1 MNPSTPPVRVRAELQ
16 SFTKVYEQS
25 IMAFRAPS
33 RSMATTARKS
43 LKIGM
48 IPADGIG
55 REVLPV
61 CLRLNFC
68 CTCHFLNSTKGAK
81 AAIQALG
88 SSIPTTEFIDL
99 QAGFECFQRT
109 GTALPDETVDIL
121 KNECDCALFGAVRY
135 SFVSGTL
142 HKTVQMPG
150 VLALPRARFL
160 AIHRLS

>member
-1 MNPSTPPVRVRAELQ
+1 
-16 SFTKVYEQS
+16 
-25 IMAFRAPS
+25 MAFSAPF

-61 CLRLNFC
+61 CLQFPL
-68 CTCHFLNSTKGAK
+68 FLLFPYLLKGAK

-99 QAGFECFQRT
+99 LAGFECFQRT
-109 GTALPDETVDIL
+109 GTALPDETVEVL

-135 SFVSGTL
+135 VVFQKKFS
-142 HKTVQMPG
+142 VQLYRRQTSQ
-150 VLALPRARFL
+150 LALAQSC
-160 AIHRLS
+160 RLFITYCSFTQENGPVC